1 MLEALQAVR
10 VLGIRGALRLYR
22 AYRLGWMDIIRG
34 YYTTRTL
41 QALFNVGFF
50 DEMGRKGKVDARAF
64 AEARGLDTDI
74 LKSLCDSLYALSIL
88 GRNGSGYVLEPKGK
102 LLSEVARGW
111 FHGTYG
117 YESVLHEL
125 EALLRKE
132 KFYGK
137 DVARRLFDVTRGSG
151 EMEAFLH
158 FPLAI
163 DRLRRA
169 GYRKVLDLGC
179 GDGAFLR
186 AFCAAD
192 ETATGRGIDISK
204 EMIEHGR
211 ALVREAG
218 LEGRVELLV
227 ADLTRLDEPPP
238 EARGVDVATVFL
250 LLHEMLFSGDDA
262 ALRFLKAY
270 RRLFPGVPLLVFEL
284 IRPTADEMRRRPGMA
299 VQYLLHHDLTHQR
312 PVSRKEWKDLF
323 RSAGFLSIDEWHLGF
338 ARTSVFALS

>member
-1 MLEALQAVR
+1 
-10 VLGIRGALRLYR
+10 
-22 AYRLGWMDIIRG
+22 MDIIRG

-50 DEMGRKGKVDARAF
+50 DEMNAKGSVDPAEF
-64 AEARGLDTDI
+64 ALERGLDVEI
-74 LKSLCDSLYALSIL
+74 LNALCDSLYALSIL
-88 GRNGSGYVLEPKGK
+88 GRNGSGYALDPKGK

-111 FHGTYG
+111 FRGTYG

-132 KFYGK
+132 KSYGK
-137 DVARRLFDVTRGSG
+137 DVHRRLEHAIRGSG

-169 GYRKVLDLGC
+169 GYRRVLDLGC
-179 GDGAFLR
+179 GDAAFLR
-186 AFCAAD
+186 ALCAAD
-192 ETATGRGIDISK
+192 AGAEGRGIDVCP
-204 EMIEHGR
+204 ETVERGR

-218 LEGRVELLV
+218 LEGRIELLV
-227 ADLTRLDEPPP
+227 ADITGLERPPR
-238 EARGVDVATVFL
+238 ETTGVEVATAFL
-250 LLHEMLFSGDDA
+250 LLHEMLFGGNDA
-262 ALRFLKAY
+262 ALRFLQSY

-284 IRPTADEMRRRPGMA
+284 VRPTPEEMRKRPGMA
-299 VQYLLHHDLTHQR
+299 VQYLLHHDLTRQR
-312 PVSRKEWKDLF
+312 PVSRREWKDLF
-323 RSAGFLSIDEWHLGF
+323 RAAGFGSIEEWHLGF